1 MSDENIS
8 FFIDDTNDN
17 VSSEPLNVSDL
28 LGEYDAQSEDCRMS
42 QILNYQLNMTVQ
54 QLMKI
59 CNYYG
64 IAKGLN
70 KCAKDVIISIL
81 VDFELDEENATIVSR
96 RRLLWFYI
104 EELRNDKFMKKHVF
118 W

>member
-8 FFIDDTNDN
+8 FFIDDTNTN
-17 VSSEPLNVSDL
+17 VSEPLNVSDL

-42 QILNYQLNMTVQ
+42 QQLNYQLNMTVQ
-54 QLMKI
+54 QLMRI

-81 VDFELDEENATIVSR
+81 VDFEFDDKNSEIVSR
-96 RRLLWFYI
+96 RRLMWFYI

>member
-8 FFIDDTNDN
+8 FFIDDTNN
-17 VSSEPLNVSDL
+17 IVSSEPLNVSDL

-54 QLMKI
+54 QLMRI

-64 IAKGLN
+64 ISKGLN

-81 VDFELDEENATIVSR
+81 VDFELHDENATIVSR
-96 RRLLWFYI
+96 RRLMWFYI